1 MVLKGVQADKEDI
14 QDMRTNRV
22 LLLDQDS
29 SAEYLTKQ
37 VNDSQIQNMLKD
49 IKDRIYNISNAPD
62 FNDRDFMASSGIA
75 LQYKLVGFTNV
86 SKAIM
91 NRMEKALTKRI
102 ELFSHIEKI
111 KGDIIT
117 DVKIEF
123 TQNIPA
129 NTLDTAQIVNTLRG
143 LVSDETLLSLLPF
156 VDDAKEELKKAQAEK
171 QANMKLYD
179 FGAGNSEDGADND
192 LLGKENSNSD

>member
-1 MVLKGVQADKEDI
+1 
-14 QDMRTNRV
+14 
-22 LLLDQDS
+22 
-29 SAEYLTKQ
+29 
-37 VNDSQIQNMLKD
+37 MLKD

-62 FNDRDFMASSGIA
+62 FNDKEFMASSGIA
-75 LQYKLVGFTNV
+75 LQYKLVGFNNV

-91 NRMEKALTKRI
+91 NRMEKALRKRI
-102 ELFSHIEKI
+102 ELFGWIEQI
-111 KGDIIT
+111 KGDKVT
-117 DVKIEF
+117 DFKINF

-129 NTLDTAQIVNTLRG
+129 NTLDTDQIVNALRG

-179 FGAGNSEDGADND
+179 FSTGEDNADG
-192 LLGKENSNSD
+192 LLDSTNTESD

>member
-1 MVLKGVQADKEDI
+1 
-14 QDMRTNRV
+14 MRTNRI
-22 LLLDQDS
+22 LLMDQDS

-37 VNDSQIQNMLKD
+37 VNDSQIKNMLEE
-49 IKDRIYNISNAPD
+49 IRQRILSISNSPD
-62 FNDRDFMASSGIA
+62 FSDRDFMASSGIA
-75 LQYKLVGFTNV
+75 LQYKLVGFNNV

-102 ELFSHIEKI
+102 ELFSYIEKI
-111 KGDIIT
+111 KGDTIT

-129 NTLDTAQIVNTLRG
+129 NTLDTAQIVNQLRG

-179 FGAGNSEDGADND
+179 FGSGENEDGADNE